1 VAAGH
6 FEALSN
12 SSILFA
18 DGVEA
23 GVAVGLWPPHA
34 SNTAADA
41 KITANRFLEVVFM
54 SSDPP
59 LPICS
64 DLLLLVM
71 KSSGESA
78 QK

>member
-18 DGVEA
+18 DGAEA
-23 GVAVGLWPPHA
+23 GVAVGLWPHA
-34 SNTAADA
+34 SNAAADT
-41 KITANRFLEVVFM
+41 KITVNWFLEVVFI

-59 LPICS
+59 TPIAATSCYW
-64 DLLLLVM
+64 
-71 KSSGESA
+71 
-78 QK
+78 